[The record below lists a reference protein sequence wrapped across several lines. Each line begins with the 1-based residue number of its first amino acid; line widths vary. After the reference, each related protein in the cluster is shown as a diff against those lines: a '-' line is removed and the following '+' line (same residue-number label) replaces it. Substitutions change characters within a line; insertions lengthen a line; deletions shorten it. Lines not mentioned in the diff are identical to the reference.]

1 MNIAIVG
8 FGKMG
13 KKIYQITIEKGHKI
27 TSIIDPLSTDS
38 RVTAKRITVKSLIGS
53 NIVIDFSHSSCI
65 LENIKFY
72 ISNTI
77 PAVIGTTGWY
87 DQLNELKLFAKDYPE
102 SSIIYS
108 GNFSIGVSLFREIVK
123 LASSLIGK
131 TGSYDVF
138 ENEIHH
144 REKSDSPSGTATL
157 LSDIIV
163 ENFEGKDRV
172 VTQRLDR
179 KIEENE
185 IHVSST
191 RGGWIPGTHTVV
203 FDSPFDSV
211 ELIHRARTRDGF
223 AIGAVLAASWL
234 INKKGFFTLD
244 DFVETLINKNKEIK
258 DV

>member
-13 KKIYQITIEKGHKI
+13 NKIYEVANSKHYNVV
-27 TSIIDPLSTDS
+27 SIVDPYSKDERTNSKELKKENLNNCD
-38 RVTAKRITVKSLIGS
+38 V
-53 NIVIDFSHSSCI
+53 VIDFSHPSCI
-65 LENIKFY
+65 QENIKFY
-72 ISNTI
+72 ISNEI

-87 DQLNELKLFAKDYPE
+87 DEVENLKAFAKDYPN

-108 GNFSIGVSLFREIVK
+108 GNFSIGVSLYREVVK
-123 LASSLIGK
+123 LASSLFGK

-138 ENEIHH
+138 ANEIHH
-144 REKSDSPSGTATL
+144 REKADSPSGTAKL
-157 LSDIIV
+157 ISDIIV
-163 ENFEGKDRV
+163 ENFDGKDKV
-172 VTQRLDR
+172 VTERLDR
-179 KIEENE
+179 KIEPNE

-211 ELIHRARTRDGF
+211 ELTHRARTRDGF

-234 INKKGFFTLD
+234 IGKKGFFTLD
-244 DFVETLINKNKEIK
+244 DFVETLINNR
-258 DV
+258 

>member
-1 MNIAIVG
+1 
-8 FGKMG
+8 MG
-13 KKIYQITIEKGHKI
+13 KKIYQIAVEKGYRI
-27 TSIIDPLSTDS
+27 TSIIDPFSTDS
-38 RVTAKRITVKSLIGS
+38 LITAKKITLKNLKDS
-53 NIVIDFSHSSCI
+53 NVVIDFSHSSCI

-72 ISNTI
+72 ISNNI
-77 PAVIGTTGWY
+77 PSVIGTTGWY
-87 DQLNELKLFAKDYPE
+87 DQLDELKIFAKDYPE
-102 SSIIYS
+102 SSLIYS
-108 GNFSIGVSLFREIVK
+108 GNFSIGVSLFREVVR
-123 LASSLIGK
+123 LASSLFGK

-138 ENEIHH
+138 ANEIHH

-157 LSDIIV
+157 LSDVII
-163 ENFEGKDRV
+163 ENFEGKDKI

-185 IHVSST
+185 VHISST

-211 ELIHRARTRDGF
+211 ELVHRARTRDGF
-223 AIGAVLAASWL
+223 ALGAILAASWL